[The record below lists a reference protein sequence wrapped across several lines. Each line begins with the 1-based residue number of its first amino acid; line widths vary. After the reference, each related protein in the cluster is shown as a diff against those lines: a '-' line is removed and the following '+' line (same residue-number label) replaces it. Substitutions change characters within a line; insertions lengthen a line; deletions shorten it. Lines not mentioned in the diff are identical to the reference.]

1 MNQVRTNDGVVNPQ
15 MDAGQMADYRALI
28 ERLPITMRPTLNQQ
42 LAGWESLF
50 PFERNQLTNFLNG
63 LASFQPSAL
72 SALTQPLK
80 SLETKMGVEHWNFSQ
95 SGDTMENASMLAR
108 SEYYAEWRQQVQIL
122 FERVNA
128 EARDTTAAPA
138 KQTRLILV
146 VLPATL
152 PVEPMEAWQPWN
164 RRAQVL
170 KIEGDSR
177 KISELLLQGNS
188 NQPSIATV
196 LARQQVRENF
206 DLWLIDADEEMNRY
220 QSAAAQQTASSLS
233 YAMLK
238 PFRDKFLAEV
248 NTVPK
253 NIEATDQTF
262 AALRQR
268 DWEPW
273 LPTEFA
279 AEPQLRNF
287 LVNLFLSGNGALIFS
302 NAFVE
307 WATAE
312 ALRRARPRVIVA
324 RFGLRSKPKLFTS
337 IAIFENQ
344 QRVNMLP
351 DVDDPEGSAIDT
363 LILARY
369 IWLAASRYPEQEQT
383 CCLCISEHLNS
394 AYMIVP
400 DSIALPGDPAHAV
413 TPEELAAWVSAYLA
427 A

>member
-152 PVEPMEAWQPWN
+152 PVEPM
-164 RRAQVL
+164 
-170 KIEGDSR
+170 
-177 KISELLLQGNS
+177 
-188 NQPSIATV
+188 
-196 LARQQVRENF
+196 
-206 DLWLIDADEEMNRY
+206 
-220 QSAAAQQTASSLS
+220 
-233 YAMLK
+233 
-238 PFRDKFLAEV
+238 
-248 NTVPK
+248 
-253 NIEATDQTF
+253 
-262 AALRQR
+262 
-268 DWEPW
+268 
-273 LPTEFA
+273 
-279 AEPQLRNF
+279 
-287 LVNLFLSGNGALIFS
+287 
-302 NAFVE
+302 
-307 WATAE
+307 
-312 ALRRARPRVIVA
+312 
-324 RFGLRSKPKLFTS
+324 
-337 IAIFENQ
+337 
-344 QRVNMLP
+344 
-351 DVDDPEGSAIDT
+351 
-363 LILARY
+363 
-369 IWLAASRYPEQEQT
+369 
-383 CCLCISEHLNS
+383 
-394 AYMIVP
+394 
-400 DSIALPGDPAHAV
+400 
-413 TPEELAAWVSAYLA
+413 
-427 A
+427 